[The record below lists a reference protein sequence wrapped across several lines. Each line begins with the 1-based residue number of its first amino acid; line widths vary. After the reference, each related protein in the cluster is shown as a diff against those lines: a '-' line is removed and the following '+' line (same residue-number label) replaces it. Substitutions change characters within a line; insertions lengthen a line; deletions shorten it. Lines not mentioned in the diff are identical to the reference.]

1 MIRDLR
7 PLAWDLAQR
16 AEDLLHPVPDR
27 AGARRLLLEEI
38 EVEHPTLGPVER
50 TQVADGTLALLVEE
64 DFFGVEYVGDAFAG
78 SGEADDTD

>member
-7 PLAWDLAQR
+7 PLARDLAQR

-50 TQVADGTLALLVEE
+50 AQVAGWTLALLEEE